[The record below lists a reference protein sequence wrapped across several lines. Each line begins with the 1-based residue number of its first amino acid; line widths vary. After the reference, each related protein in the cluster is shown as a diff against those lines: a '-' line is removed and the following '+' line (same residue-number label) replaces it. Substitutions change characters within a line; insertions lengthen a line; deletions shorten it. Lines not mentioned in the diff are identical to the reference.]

1 MGTTTLYS
9 AASSTGNA
17 SEMTLCSGLLAL
29 TGAGNVL
36 LEGLNEATIAAGAA
50 RPREWPVY
58 SECTVTDDP

>member
-1 MGTTTLYS
+1 
-9 AASSTGNA
+9 
-17 SEMTLCSGLLAL
+17 MTLCSGLLAL

-36 LEGLNEATIAAGAA
+36 REGLNEAAIAAGP

>member
-1 MGTTTLYS
+1 
-9 AASSTGNA
+9 
-17 SEMTLCSGLLAL
+17 MTLCSGLLVL

-36 LEGLNEATIAAGAA
+36 LEGLNEAAIAAGAA